1 MKIVKTEEIFLV
13 TSNEVG
19 KMAQIAG
26 IIAQKDI
33 NIRTICAYVRDNQ
46 AIFRIITSDNS
57 KAKEALSQQYSNVE
71 LKEAVLVELSDKIGE
86 LYKLGEKLKE
96 EGIDLEYIYGTTS
109 SSQEAALIFSSDDN
123 EKAIKILSNL

>member
-26 IIAQKDI
+26 IIAQKNI

-46 AIFRIITSDNS
+46 AIFRIITSDNP

-71 LKEAVLVELSDKIGE
+71 LKEAVLVELPDKIGE
-86 LYKLGEKLKE
+86 LHKLGEKLKE

-109 SSQEAALIFSSDDN
+109 SSQEATLIFSSDDN